1 VSKEDSVP
9 VPNPDDHISRLL
21 IEPGNGA
28 WFSSLYLSLK
38 ELISPPQLPP
48 LELTSRPVQVRD
60 MWGLYGYN
68 KRAGLWSLVLHVS
81 AIALAFALAATPVA
95 QTVLR
100 KTAILVAPDIPPYV
114 SKAPRPGGGGDRS
127 PLPASRGRLPKFA
140 SRQFTPPA
148 AVVDNPDPKLSME
161 PTLVLPLDANVP
173 NVDMAQYG
181 DPQAPVGPSSNGQ
194 GSGSGIGNRG
204 CCGGVGDGVGP
215 GYSTGAERHGPPVY
229 QAGGSVTRP
238 VVIYHVEPDYSDEAR
253 RAKVEGVV
261 TIYFEV
267 NERGLPQNLRIFR
280 PLGMGLDEKAIEAV
294 LKWRFRPGY
303 KDGKPVTVTS
313 QIVITFRLL

>member
-1 VSKEDSVP
+1 MSKEDFVP
-9 VPNPDDHISRLL
+9 VPNPDDHLSRLL
-21 IEPGNGA
+21 IEPGKGV
-28 WFSSLYLSLK
+28 WLGSLYLSLQ

-48 LELTSRPVQVRD
+48 LQLTSKPVQVQND
-60 MWGLYGYN
+60 WGLYGYN
-68 KRAGLWSLVLHVS
+68 KRAGLWSLVLHAG
-81 AIALAFALAATPVA
+81 AIALAVALATTPA
-95 QTVLR
+95 ARTVLR
-100 KTAILVAPDIPPYV
+100 KAVILVAPDIAPYV
-114 SKAPRPGGGGDRS
+114 SKAPRPGGGGDGS
-127 PLPASRGRLPKFA
+127 PLPASRGRLPRFA

-148 AVVDNPDPKLSME
+148 AVVNNPDPKLIME

-181 DPQAPVGPSSNGQ
+181 DPLAPVGPPSSGQ
-194 GSGSGIGNRG
+194 GSGGGIGNRG

-215 GYSTGAERHGPPVY
+215 GYSSGTERPGPPVY

-238 VVIYHVEPDYSDEAR
+238 VVLYQVEPDYSDEAR

-294 LKWRFRPGY
+294 LKWRFRPGL

-313 QIVITFRLL
+313 QIIITFRLL